1 MIILNYSIFNHVQGV
16 NLFFFSVLVSF
27 CLESLTHFVTVELN
41 NRITC
46 SIYLWHYWTMFS
58 LWLQYHIVCLFTMCV
73 LFYKGGGGDVGC
85 ELWEHHC
92 HHTGHHLC
100 VWCQRQHAH
109 LQPPELYGH
118 HSGKHAEWGPRHLH
132 SQHHHVCQRYW
143 SGESSIRCNCHISN
157 TWIQRETG
165 VFREL
170 YMKNKYIWWKYITV
184 NKRGYVLMSNGVV
197 IPNKC
202 KYDSL
207 RQQMCLMLLF
217 FFKYTWN

>member
-1 MIILNYSIFNHVQGV
+1 MNFTIEILA
-16 NLFFFSVLVSF
+16 
-27 CLESLTHFVTVELN
+27 
-41 NRITC
+41 
-46 SIYLWHYWTMFS
+46 
-58 LWLQYHIVCLFTMCV
+58 LFTCDLIGQCFSYDYGTILSVYVLWVYIGV

-109 LQPPELYGH
+109 LQPPQLYGH

-157 TWIQRETG
+157 TWIQWETD

-170 YMKNKYIWWKYITV
+170 WKINIFDEKYITV

-202 KYDSL
+202 KYNSL
-207 RQQMCLMLLF
+207 RQQMCLMLLVF